1 VAVEAHARAAMHV
14 CIVAPAVYARV
25 RQATQPADVVT
36 RPRRFAVY
44 VQAMDCHD
52 ARAEL
57 AVD

>member
-1 VAVEAHARAAMHV
+1 MHV

-25 RQATQPADVVT
+25 RQVTQPADVVT
-36 RPRRFAVY
+36 RPRRFAVS
-44 VQAMDCHD
+44 VQAMDGHD